1 MLNDVCAHNQEILHV
16 LLIKINHRNTSTDF
30 SSYWCYFLSTL
41 VERIK
46 AFDDC
51 L

>member
-1 MLNDVCAHNQEILHV
+1 MCIAHNQEIFHV
-16 LLIKINHRNTSTDF
+16 LLRLTTGTHQQTLVLIDDI
-30 SSYWCYFLSTL
+30 YFLSTL